1 MQRATAEEEGTA
13 AEEDG
18 TAAEAADQEAMIRN
32 EADGGCGAAIQEE
45 VATPKQ
51 RGDGGAGKEEDD
63 HHLLEEAAAADGE
76 GGNDRAGMLGDVFL
90 ISINKQK

>member
-1 MQRATAEEEGTA
+1 MQGATAEEEGTP

-32 EADGGCGAAIQEE
+32 EADAGCEAAIQEE

-51 RGDGGAGKEEDD
+51 RGDGGEGKEEDD
-63 HHLLEEAAAADGE
+63 HHLLEEQAAAADGE
-76 GGNDRAGMLGDVFL
+76 GGNSGAGMLGDVFFH
-90 ISINKQK
+90 